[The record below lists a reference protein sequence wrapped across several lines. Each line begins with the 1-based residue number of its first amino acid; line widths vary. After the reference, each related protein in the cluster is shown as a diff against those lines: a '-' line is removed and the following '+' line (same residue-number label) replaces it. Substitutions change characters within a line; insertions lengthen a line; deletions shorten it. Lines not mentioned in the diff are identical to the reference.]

1 MERLTKRIEA
11 HVYYTQGKFEDTI
24 PAEMVTRD
32 IRKCLRRLADY
43 EDTGFEPWEIKL
55 LHGEWN
61 AARIA
66 LDNCCESLA
75 RVEAERDA
83 AVKDIPHKCWK
94 CAHAD
99 ELPTCSYAHYK
110 SSHPDCLGWEWRGT
124 KSKEG

>member
-1 MERLTKRIEA
+1 M
-11 HVYYTQGKFEDTI
+11 
-24 PAEMVTRD
+24 
-32 IRKCLRRLADY
+32 
-43 EDTGFEPWEIKL
+43 EIKTYPEMNEKIKGL
-55 LHGEWN
+55 LRFNNEPIMLYA
-61 AARIA
+61 AARIEE
-66 LDNCCESLA
+66 LEH
-75 RVEAERDA
+75 ERDA